1 MLKPFFRAS
10 VAMLIALSFGLS
22 ALPAAADQGPMQ
34 SVVSGANTAIRNAM
48 DTSTQAPAPVQ
59 SKQPASL
66 NDSVAQV
73 PPVNQQP
80 VGGKQQLGLP
90 TGFTY
95 FLDLSVAQAYG
106 NIGSHRGKWLPGG
119 LDAMAAYGFNPQER
133 LVASYYEIQHYPVG
147 FNSGQV
153 PVNIPGFPFGN
164 TCTDLSGNT
173 TAAAPPFTPGVT
185 CPGTNIDVTT
195 KDRFLLLSF
204 EQLLTVGTMKG
215 RPIPVVVTPTYVSRW
230 STIGGSPVNNGKSDI
245 VPFADANGNIYTNI
259 HTRTAQYDSVAFTFP
274 FLKTPKMFG
283 TLTLAPTV
291 LSHLN
296 GLNQENAVQLYQIL
310 YLEYNLNKD
319 TRLFFE
325 PQASRDYLPTDPYAQ
340 HLNAIFAGVTR
351 KIGKDG
357 FVQLV
362 YNAGGPTNYG
372 NAGVQYI
379 QCNQLPCGSGFNS
392 APKVGSLRAQQL
404 QIQFGIGSPV
414 VLPF

>member
-10 VAMLIALSFGLS
+10 VAMLIAVSFGLS
-22 ALPAAADQGPMQ
+22 ALPAAADQPELQ
-34 SVVSGANTAIRNAM
+34 SVVSGANTAIRNSM
-48 DTSTQAPAPVQ
+48 DANTKAAAPVQ
-59 SKQPASL
+59 SKQQASL

-73 PPVNQQP
+73 PPVQQQP

-95 FLDLSVAQAYG
+95 FGDLSVAQPYG
-106 NIGSHRGKWLPGG
+106 NIGTHKGKWLPGG

-153 PVNIPGFPFGN
+153 PVVIPGFPAGN
-164 TCTDLSGNT
+164 LCTDLSGSN
-173 TAAAPPFTPGVT
+173 ANPA

-204 EQLLTVGTMKG
+204 EQLITVGTMKG
-215 RPIPVVVTPTYVSRW
+215 RPIPIVVTPTYVSRW
-230 STIGGSPVNNGKSDI
+230 STVGGSPVNNGKSDI
-245 VPFADANGNIYTNI
+245 VPFADSNGVIHTDI
-259 HTRTAQYDSVAFTFP
+259 HTRTAQLDSVAFTFP

-283 TLTLAPTV
+283 TLTLAPTQ
-291 LSHLN
+291 LTHLN

-319 TRLFFE
+319 TRLFLE

-351 KIGKDG
+351 RIGKDG

-379 QCNQLPCGSGFNS
+379 QCNQLPCSLNS

>member
-1 MLKPFFRAS
+1 
-10 VAMLIALSFGLS
+10 
-22 ALPAAADQGPMQ
+22 
-34 SVVSGANTAIRNAM
+34 
-48 DTSTQAPAPVQ
+48 
-59 SKQPASL
+59 
-66 NDSVAQV
+66 
-73 PPVNQQP
+73 
-80 VGGKQQLGLP
+80 
-90 TGFTY
+90 
-95 FLDLSVAQAYG
+95 
-106 NIGSHRGKWLPGG
+106 
-119 LDAMAAYGFNPQER
+119 MAAYGFNPQER

-153 PVNIPGFPFGN
+153 PVNIPGFPPGSG
-164 TCTDLSGNT
+164 CTDLSGSN
-173 TAAAPPFTPGVT
+173 ANPL
-185 CPGTNIDVTT
+185 CPGQNIDVTT

-204 EQLLTVGTMKG
+204 EQLITVGTMKG
-215 RPIPVVVTPTYVSRW
+215 RPIPVVVTPTFVSRW
-230 STIGGSPVNNGKSDI
+230 STVGGSPVNNGKSDI
-245 VPFADANGNIYTNI
+245 VPFADSNGNVYTNI

-283 TLTLAPTV
+283 TLTLAPTQ

-296 GLNQENAVQLYQIL
+296 GLNQQNAVQLYQIL

-340 HLNAIFAGVTR
+340 HLNAIFAGITR
-351 KIGKDG
+351 RIGKDG

-372 NAGVQYI
+372 TAGVHAI
-379 QCNQLPCGSGFNS
+379 QCNMLPCSLNA
-392 APKVGSLRAQQL
+392 APQVGALRAQQL